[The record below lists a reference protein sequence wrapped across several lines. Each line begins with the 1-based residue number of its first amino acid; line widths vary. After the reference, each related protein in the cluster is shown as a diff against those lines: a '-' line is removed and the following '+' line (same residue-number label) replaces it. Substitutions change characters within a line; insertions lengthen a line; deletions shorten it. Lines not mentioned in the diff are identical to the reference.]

1 MTTPKQKLKINEIIE
16 KTNQDLKELSDE
28 VVRLQKYYWDS
39 FNSFRRKGIAFDE
52 ELMKEWLEE
61 FWVIYPSKNPNELF
75 VAIPKFISFSIGWL
89 DHTTKGYNHYLINQY
104 TQWLGEVPEF
114 IRKELNIKEPEKIF
128 VNDST
133 LIFPEGKE
141 KEIEKRYGELLSAI
155 SKGTARIKQGK
166 EFDILA
172 QIIESGALP
181 FVPRSVDE
189 KDLRQSEV
197 KFGFEGKYSFQK
209 QVYDMFL
216 KYGALG
222 IYWMTGAGKSFIAM
236 YILDSLKGRKA
247 LVVPTLTLQEQWKEY
262 FEKYAP
268 RLVSE
273 VEIYTYLSYNKMKD
287 KEWTIIVFDECHQL
301 PADTFSRLATLKT
314 KYRLGLSATP
324 YREDGRTNY
333 VFALTGYPVG
343 MGWQDLMKI
352 LGKKY
357 HEVTVYI
364 VRDLQ
369 SKINLASQ
377 LINKNWK
384 TIIFVNL
391 LDIGERIANLLGI
404 PFIHGETKNRM
415 ELARQ
420 SKIFVAS
427 RVIELGVSL
436 KDLEHIIEVDFLFG
450 SRREEVQRTG
460 RLFHS
465 AEAKRHDIIMTKEE
479 FENYGKRLHG
489 LREKGFFIQLR
500 PMVSGVFELKPLE
513 EKIIEISPTEKII
526 RELFAIGWFKE
537 PKGLTETMKEINKRG
552 IKPRRSTIYKKL
564 LDMTKKGKL
573 YHENKKFVERRQ

>member
-1 MTTPKQKLKINEIIE
+1 METELNKIIE
-16 KTNQDLKELSDE
+16 KANEDLKQLGVE
-28 VVRLQKYYWDS
+28 VTKLQRYYWDA
-39 FNSFRRKGIAFDE
+39 FNSLKKKGVSFDE

-61 FWVIYPSKNPNELF
+61 FWVLYPSKNINEWF
-75 VAIPKFISFSIGWL
+75 VAIPKFINFSIGWL

-114 IRKELNIKEPEKIF
+114 IRKDLNIKEPEKIF

-141 KEIEKRYGELLSAI
+141 KEIEKQHGELLSAI
-155 SKGTARIKQGK
+155 SKGTARIKEGK
-166 EFDILA
+166 QFDILA
-172 QIIESGALP
+172 RIIESGALP

-189 KDLRQSEV
+189 KDLRLSEV
-197 KFGFEGKYSFQK
+197 KFSFDGKFVFQK
-209 QVYDMFL
+209 QAYDMFL

-222 IYWMTGAGKSFIAM
+222 IYWMTGAGKSFLTM
-236 YILDSLKGRKA
+236 MVLDTLKGNKA
-247 LVVPTLTLQEQWKEY
+247 LVVPTLTLVEQWKEY
-262 FEKYAP
+262 FQKYAP
-268 RLVSE
+268 RLLNE
-273 VEIYTYLSYNKMKD
+273 VEIYTYMAYDKMKG
-287 KEWTIIVFDECHQL
+287 KEWTIVVFDECHQL

-343 MGWQDLMKI
+343 LGWQDLMKI

-357 HEVTVYI
+357 HQVTVYI

-369 SKINLASQ
+369 SKINLTSQ
-377 LINKNWK
+377 LINKNEK

-391 LDIGERIANLLGI
+391 IDIGERISNLLGV

-415 ELARQ
+415 DLARQ

-427 RVIELGVSL
+427 RVLELGVSL

-465 AEAKRHDIIMTKEE
+465 EEAKKHDIIMTKDE

-500 PMVSGVFELKPLE
+500 PMVSGIFELKPLE
-513 EKIIEISPTEKII
+513 EKTIEISPTERII
-526 RELFAIGWFKE
+526 KELFVTGFFKE
-537 PKGLTETMKEINKRG
+537 PKKVLETWKEIVRRG
-552 IKPRRSTIYKKL
+552 TKPDQRTVKKYL
-564 LDMTKKGKL
+564 LTMTKEGKMFNEKGR
-573 YHENKKFVERRQ
+573 FVERMQ